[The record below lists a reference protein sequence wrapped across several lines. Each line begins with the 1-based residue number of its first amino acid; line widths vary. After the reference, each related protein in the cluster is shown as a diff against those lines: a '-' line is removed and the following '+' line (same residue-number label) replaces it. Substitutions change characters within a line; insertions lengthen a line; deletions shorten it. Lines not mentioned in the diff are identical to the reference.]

1 MTVTVPAYGQH
12 FAGAVAVQVQ
22 VHTLTTKTAT
32 VAENNTPSISTRN
45 PIQPVSAGRQRAMAS
60 S

>member
-12 FAGAVAVQVQ
+12 FAGAVAVQ